1 MAKNVREMSDS
12 QLMELRRKMIENINM
27 VDRERQRR
35 KDKTKEMKKSS
46 FFSSLLG
53 STSDDEERPA
63 AGGRKKKKKKKMKIK
78 KERRSGDEG
87 KSRKIKATNEDMK
100 YVLKKDGVSYSKRL
114 KKADLERLVR
124 RHNLVGKAEKRCR
137 KRKVKL

>member
-63 AGGRKKKKKKKMKIK
+63 AGGRKKKKKKMKVK
-78 KERRSGDEG
+78 KERRDDVG
-87 KSRKIKATNEDMK
+87 KTRKIKATNEDMK

-124 RHNLVGKAEKRCR
+124 RHNLVGKAEKRCKR
-137 KRKVKL
+137 RKVKL

>member
-53 STSDDEERPA
+53 SDDEERPA

-78 KERRSGDEG
+78 KERREDEG
-87 KSRKIKATNEDMK
+87 KTRKIKATNEDMK

-124 RHNLVGKAEKRCR
+124 RHNLVGKAEKRCKR
-137 KRKVKL
+137 RKVKL

>member
-12 QLMELRRKMIENINM
+12 QLMELRRKMIENIKM
-27 VDRERQRR
+27 VDKERQRR

-46 FFSSLLG
+46 FFSSLF
-53 STSDDEERPA
+53 TPSDDEERPA
-63 AGGRKKKKKKKMKIK
+63 IGGRKKNIKKKIK
-78 KERRSGDEG
+78 KERRGSDEG
-87 KSRKIKATNEDMK
+87 KTRKIKATNEDMK

-114 KKADLERLVR
+114 KKSDLERLVR
-124 RHNLVGKAEKRCR
+124 RHNLVGKAEKRCH